1 MRHSIACKAVG
12 FFFFFFFF
20 YSLPDVSMEVVGC
33 SCPLEV
39 LDLECNDATFS
50 FGDMLSSAL

>member
-1 MRHSIACKAVG
+1 
-12 FFFFFFFF
+12 
-20 YSLPDVSMEVVGC
+20 MEVVGC

-50 FGDMLSSAL
+50 FGNMLSSAL